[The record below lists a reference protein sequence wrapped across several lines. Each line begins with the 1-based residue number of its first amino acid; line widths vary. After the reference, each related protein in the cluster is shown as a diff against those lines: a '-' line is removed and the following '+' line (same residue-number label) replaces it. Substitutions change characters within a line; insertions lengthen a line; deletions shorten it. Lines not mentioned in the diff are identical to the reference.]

1 MSVNYV
7 EIDQLAEKF
16 GGRYK
21 LTVLIQKRL
30 KELVKGGQKL
40 VDLEDRNMINIVLE
54 EIRQGKIAFEG
65 MELGNGKEEKEGR
78 KSKKKD

>member
-1 MSVNYV
+1 
-7 EIDQLAEKF
+7 
-16 GGRYK
+16 
-21 LTVLIQKRL
+21 
-30 KELVKGGQKL
+30 